1 VYLLWRQIEEVDS
14 LLLHLPIALIL
25 QNDAWGKVSA
35 YLQRACCEFVA
46 AWSVQKQKRQ
56 ATRRESPTSTT
67 TQPSHSV
74 IREGESG
81 QMSSINAI
89 LPSSQPDWSG
99 FRLAHAR
106 ALHQLSSLSMLVLR
120 IYDFESS
127 AVQVKPKSRY
137 SNIFFEP
144 PPPG

>member
-1 VYLLWRQIEEVDS
+1 MYLLWRQIEEVDS
-14 LLLHLPIALIL
+14 LLLHLPITLIL

-46 AWSVQKQKRQ
+46 AWSVQKRQ

-74 IREGESG
+74 IWERESG
-81 QMSSINAI
+81 QMSSINAS
-89 LPSSQPDWSG
+89 LASSQPGRSG

-106 ALHQLSSLSMLVLR
+106 ALHQLSSLSRLVLR